1 MLEQNPLLNP
11 VNRSSKQ
18 IWGRCGRWRGRRTGR
33 QKMRP
38 CGCWRQ
44 SGRWGVGDALGVGRG
59 DDVAV
64 GVEVAVEGVG
74 DALGVGRGGDRAVG
88 VGGAIGGVSSLTQLA
103 LPEVE
108 TALTKTGTDVCTR
121 ASAGK
126 GTPGNA
132 IELAGSS
139 GQKSLVR
146 KYIMNSRDTNFKLAT
161 PSVRPSNFPSSQS
174 MQPLSYTTPVTFY
187 SM

>member
-1 MLEQNPLLNP
+1 MWALAWATHWASEDETMWLLASKWPLGCW
-11 VNRSSKQ
+11 RRIGRWKRR
-18 IWGRCGRWRGRRTGR
+18 RCGRWR
-33 QKMRP
+33 
-38 CGCWRQ
+38 
-44 SGRWGVGDALGVGRG
+44 
-59 DDVAV
+59 
-64 GVEVAVEGVG
+64 EVAVEGVG

-161 PSVRPSNFPSSQS
+161 SSVRPSNFPSSRS